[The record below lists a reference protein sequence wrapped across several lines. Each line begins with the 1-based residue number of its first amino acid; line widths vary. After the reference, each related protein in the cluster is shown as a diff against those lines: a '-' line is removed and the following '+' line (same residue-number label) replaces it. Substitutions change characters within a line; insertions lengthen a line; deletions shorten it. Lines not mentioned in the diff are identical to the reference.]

1 MRPPLKST
9 DPGYELIPQRLQRP
23 ALQVVSPTSL
33 AVDSPQ
39 GRKLFVF
46 DRVFGEDVYQDGVWE
61 YLSESVNSF
70 VQGYNVSVLAYGQS
84 GAGKSYTMGTSGI
97 AEQNDPQIM
106 GMSRH
111 SWFSNRSIRVG
122 CTNINLPGVIP
133 RAAGVLFEKLADP
146 TVLRRNG
153 LSNLKTPTRY
163 STSFTHGPQTL
174 GRANDD
180 RNWQM
185 KATYVEVC
193 FLWPVISALP
203 SVADCSSKIYNE
215 QLRDLLAADL
225 VPQGERTTVAIRED
239 AKGRI
244 LLTGLHQVEIKSM
257 DDLLRAL
264 NFGSSIRQTDATVI
278 NAKSSRSHAVFSIS
292 LVQRRNR
299 VQPGLI
305 HDKRHS
311 VPLEAM
317 NASDNWVTIDSK
329 LHFVDLAGSERLKNT
344 GASGDRA
351 KEGISIN
358 VGLASLG
365 KVISQLSLRHPGSHV
380 SYRDSKLT
388 RLLQDSLGGNAI
400 TYMIACVTSAEFYL
414 SETLNTV
421 QYAQRARAI
430 QSKPQIQQVS
440 DESDKQALIDRLR
453 AEISFLRDQIRSSE
467 TGDRLGNAPQERAE
481 RQNGREI
488 ELQNDLIDAR
498 ENYTALSQRHA
509 KLISEITMVR
519 HQELAE
525 SPPLPDVLG
534 DSAVERLQRS
544 NSFAEA
550 VEQVVLEYEKT
561 IQSLETSL
569 SKTRSSLSATESSLL
584 EKEAKCAYVETVSQ
598 QLQNR
603 VQKMIDRESSTE
615 IYLRDL
621 ESKLDGH
628 SFGEEKSSIIITEL
642 RKEIA
647 RIRES
652 EASCEEY
659 ISTLEQRLAET
670 DQSMEFMQQEVD
682 RLEHV
687 VERQRSLGKL
697 DNLLYEFGNIQRHES
712 ALDEIPPYK
721 TLTNG
726 PSQFRPESSHKNRNG
741 SFILRDTTNTTML
754 ETEDGDAGIISPTR
768 SDVNPRTPDH
778 TDDHVRSDRNAGVSS
793 PDFQQQQEFVVV
805 PSQREISPRSSAHSE
820 LQAERLN
827 AVARELFDLQVDH
840 KATVND
846 YDILNAKY
854 EQALQALSE
863 LQSPT
868 HHPIVAPASVTPAS
882 SRPTS
887 SLVDDTADE
896 MTGEVI
902 PSLRSLSSELC
913 LAGDSTSPSEPISV
927 EASHRK
933 ATGSHEQDPKSE
945 ALSREIEKLKK
956 AQAEQDSS
964 LIAWNRKYSQLQEI
978 HNETLNLVEEL
989 KAEVQKA
996 KLTNPSSPN
1005 PPLIR
1010 RKGSQMNDRAHRS
1023 LASLRKIAVENF
1035 ADKPDAMQSFETN
1048 ISTTMHELHQRSER
1062 VQVLE
1067 AELLISKKEM
1077 ESKTT
1082 MISGLARERSSLGIP
1097 SPMNISMVS
1106 SIHEQL
1112 LQTENQM
1119 KLMQENHAAREHELI
1134 TELASLRSLASCQ
1147 SEGTPSAQPAYV
1159 ETRNVLQELEDERTK
1174 NTNILT
1180 EMNSKLDEDKVMI
1193 TAHAQRILELELLYN
1208 SARHEIEEAMLYK
1221 IDSKA
1226 YLDSLRDQV
1235 GSLDRQLED
1244 HQSMVESQ
1252 ACGLR
1257 SLQESHAQAL
1267 ESMQSTR
1274 SMVEG
1279 QLRSQAEEAEKKHRE
1294 KEETLLNS
1302 IEAAHQQ
1309 LKGLIDFPDDK
1320 GEISLSSNDQS
1331 IFGLVTSIRD
1341 RLSQY
1346 RKDKLN
1352 ADLRLSELEAEVLRI
1367 KTSHQE
1373 NFKELQRVTEER
1385 DKYIRVVEELED
1397 QLSLRYDQQRATSSR
1412 FSMFSSNRE
1421 QALQDGNTAKAKL
1434 DQEVEIHRARASQL
1448 EVYI

>member
-1 MRPPLKST
+1 MSCNICST
-9 DPGYELIPQRLQRP
+9 
-23 ALQVVSPTSL
+23 
-33 AVDSPQ
+33 
-39 GRKLFVF
+39 
-46 DRVFGEDVYQDGVWE
+46 
-61 YLSESVNSF
+61 
-70 VQGYNVSVLAYGQS
+70 
-84 GAGKSYTMGTSGI
+84 I
-97 AEQNDPQIM
+97 AD
-106 GMSRH
+106 
-111 SWFSNRSIRVG
+111 
-122 CTNINLPGVIP
+122 
-133 RAAGVLFEKLADP
+133 
-146 TVLRRNG
+146 
-153 LSNLKTPTRY
+153 Y
-163 STSFTHGPQTL
+163 
-174 GRANDD
+174 
-180 RNWQM
+180 
-185 KATYVEVC
+185 
-193 FLWPVISALP
+193 
-203 SVADCSSKIYNE
+203 SSKIYNE
-215 QLRDLLAADL
+215 QLRDLLATDH
-225 VPQGERTTVAIRED
+225 VPQGERTAVAIRED

-299 VQPGLI
+299 VHPGST
-305 HDKRHS
+305 HEKRHS

-317 NASDNWVTIDSK
+317 TTSDNWVTIDSK

-467 TGDRLGNAPQERAE
+467 TSERLGNIPQERAE
-481 RQNGREI
+481 RQNGHEREL
-488 ELQNDLIDAR
+488 ENDLIDAR

-519 HQELAE
+519 HQELDENPA
-525 SPPLPDVLG
+525 LPDVLG
-534 DSAVERLQRS
+534 DSAMERLQRS

-584 EKEAKCAYVETVSQ
+584 EKEAKCAYVETVYQ
-598 QLQNR
+598 QLHNR
-603 VQKMIDRESSTE
+603 VEKMKDRESSTE

-647 RIRES
+647 RVRES

-659 ISTLEQRLAET
+659 ISTLEHRLAET
-670 DQSMEFMQQEVD
+670 DQSIEFMQREVD

-697 DNLLYEFGNIQRHES
+697 DSLLYEFGNIKQHEN
-712 ALDEIPPYK
+712 ALDERASYK
-721 TLTNG
+721 PLTNG
-726 PSQFRPESSHKNRNG
+726 LSLSRPESSLENRNAG
-741 SFILRDTTNTTML
+741 SSLGDTIITTTPEAEDRD
-754 ETEDGDAGIISPTR
+754 AAIISPT
-768 SDVNPRTPDH
+768 SFDVKPRTPDQ
-778 TDDHVRSDRNAGVSS
+778 TGDQVRDGRNAGVYS
-793 PDFQQQQEFVVV
+793 PG
-805 PSQREISPRSSAHSE
+805 SQPEISPRSSAHSE
-820 LQAERLN
+820 LTADRLN
-827 AVARELFDLQVDH
+827 ARTRELFDLQVDH
-840 KATVND
+840 QATVNE

-854 EQALQALSE
+854 KQALLALTE
-863 LQSPT
+863 LQSHT
-868 HHPIVAPASVTPAS
+868 HHPVATPASVTAAS
-882 SRPTS
+882 SRPSS
-887 SLVDDTADE
+887 SLVDDTMDE
-896 MTGEVI
+896 MTAGEVM
-902 PSLRSLSSELC
+902 PSLRSLSSELS
-913 LAGDSTSPSEPISV
+913 LAGDSTGPFELMSV
-927 EASHRK
+927 EAPLQK
-933 ATGSHEQDPKSE
+933 AISRNHAQDLKSE
-945 ALSREIEKLKK
+945 TLSREIDKLKM
-956 AQAEQDSS
+956 AQAEQDKS
-964 LIAWNRKYSQLQEI
+964 LFAWTTKYSQLQEL
-978 HNETLNLVEEL
+978 HNETLDLVEEL
-989 KAEVQKA
+989 KVEVQKA
-996 KLTNPSSPN
+996 KQINPSSPN

-1023 LASLRKIAVENF
+1023 LASLRKIALENF
-1035 ADKPDAMQSFETN
+1035 ADKPDAMQRFETN
-1048 ISTTMHELHQRSER
+1048 ICTTMHELHQRSER

-1119 KLMQENHAAREHELI
+1119 RIMQESHAVREHELV
-1134 TELASLRSLASCQ
+1134 TEIASLTSRVDGQ
-1147 SEGTPSAQPAYV
+1147 SEATSSARSACLGTAD
-1159 ETRNVLQELEDERTK
+1159 VLQELEDERARNAK
-1174 NTNILT
+1174 ILT
-1180 EMNSKLDEDKVMI
+1180 EMNTRLDKDKTMI
-1193 TAHAQRILELELLYN
+1193 TIHTHRIFELELLYN
-1208 SARHEIEEAMLYK
+1208 SARHEIEGAILYK

-1226 YLDSLRDQV
+1226 YLDSLKEQV
-1235 GSLDRQLED
+1235 GSLERQLED
-1244 HQSMVESQ
+1244 YQSVVESH
-1252 ACGLR
+1252 ASGFR

-1267 ESMQSTR
+1267 ESMQSAK

-1279 QLRSQAEEAEKKHRE
+1279 QLRSQAEEAEKKYRE
-1294 KEETLLNS
+1294 REETFLNS
-1302 IEAAHQQ
+1302 IEAVHQQ
-1309 LKGLIDFPDDK
+1309 LKGLIDFPDDNT
-1320 GEISLSSNDQS
+1320 ISSTEQPIL
-1331 IFGLVTSIRD
+1331 GLVSSIRD
-1341 RLSQY
+1341 RLSHY
-1346 RKDKLN
+1346 REYKLN
-1352 ADLRLSELEAEVLRI
+1352 ADLRLSELEADVVHANTLY
-1367 KTSHQE
+1367 QE
-1373 NFKELQRVTEER
+1373 TLIDLQRVTEER
-1385 DKYIRVVEELED
+1385 DRYSRVVDQLED
-1397 QLSLRYDQQRATSSR
+1397 QLSLSFDQRVTSSR
-1412 FSMFSSNRE
+1412 LSMLSSSRD
-1421 QALQDGNTAKAKL
+1421 QVLQDVKPKL
-1434 DQEVEIHRARASQL
+1434 EQDEIHRARASQL
-1448 EVYI
+1448 EVYIPWRQLYTYLPVNRISISHLSTSMGIYHTNALTHSHLTCGLANPLHHSLLRHLQSLFPHCRQKLKAQILHPPPRLTALYMPVMARILG

>member
-1 MRPPLKST
+1 MACDICST
-9 DPGYELIPQRLQRP
+9 
-23 ALQVVSPTSL
+23 
-33 AVDSPQ
+33 
-39 GRKLFVF
+39 F
-46 DRVFGEDVYQDGVWE
+46 
-61 YLSESVNSF
+61 
-70 VQGYNVSVLAYGQS
+70 
-84 GAGKSYTMGTSGI
+84 
-97 AEQNDPQIM
+97 
-106 GMSRH
+106 
-111 SWFSNRSIRVG
+111 
-122 CTNINLPGVIP
+122 
-133 RAAGVLFEKLADP
+133 AD
-146 TVLRRNG
+146 
-153 LSNLKTPTRY
+153 Y
-163 STSFTHGPQTL
+163 
-174 GRANDD
+174 
-180 RNWQM
+180 
-185 KATYVEVC
+185 
-193 FLWPVISALP
+193 
-203 SVADCSSKIYNE
+203 SSKIYNE
-215 QLRDLLAADL
+215 QLRDLLATDL
-225 VPQGERTTVAIRED
+225 VPQGERTAVAIRED
-239 AKGRI
+239 VKGRI

-519 HQELAE
+519 HEELGE
-525 SPPLPDVLG
+525 SPALPDVLG

-697 DNLLYEFGNIQRHES
+697 DNLLYEFGNIQRHEN

-721 TLTNG
+721 PLTNG
-726 PSQFRPESSHKNRNG
+726 PSQSRPESSHKNRNG

-754 ETEDGDAGIISPTR
+754 ETEDGDAGIISRTR

-793 PDFQQQQEFVVV
+793 PGFQ
-805 PSQREISPRSSAHSE
+805 PEISPRSSAHSE
-820 LQAERLN
+820 LTAERLN

-854 EQALQALSE
+854 EQALQALTE
-863 LQSPT
+863 LQNSTT
-868 HHPIVAPASVTPAS
+868 HHPIVAPASATPAS

-887 SLVDDTADE
+887 SLVDKTADE

-913 LAGDSTSPSEPISV
+913 LAGDSTSPFEPMSV
-927 EASHRK
+927 EAPHRK
-933 ATGSHEQDPKSE
+933 ATRSHEQDPKSE

-956 AQAEQDSS
+956 AEAEQDSS

-978 HNETLNLVEEL
+978 HDETLNLVEEL

-1048 ISTTMHELHQRSER
+1048 ISTTMHELQQRSER
-1062 VQVLE
+1062 VQLLE

-1119 KLMQENHAAREHELI
+1119 KLMQENHAVREHELV
-1134 TELASLRSLASCQ
+1134 TEIASLRSLANSQ
-1147 SEGTPSAQPAYV
+1147 TEGTSSAQPAYV

-1174 NTNILT
+1174 NTKILT
-1180 EMNSKLDEDKVMI
+1180 EMNSQLDKDKVMI

-1244 HQSMVESQ
+1244 HQSLVESQ

-1279 QLRSQAEEAEKKHRE
+1279 QLRTQAEEAEKKHRE

-1309 LKGLIDFPDDK
+1309 LKGLIDFSDDK
-1320 GEISLSSNDQS
+1320 GEISSSSNDQS
-1331 IFGLVTSIRD
+1331 ISGLVSSIRD

-1346 RKDKLN
+1346 REDKLN
-1352 ADLRLSELEAEVLRI
+1352 AGLRLSELEADLLHL

-1373 NFKELQRVTEER
+1373 NLKELQRVTEER

-1397 QLSLRYDQQRATSSR
+1397 QLSLGYDQQRATSSR
-1412 FSMFSSNRE
+1412 FSMFSSNRD
-1421 QALQDGNTAKAKL
+1421 QALQDGNTTKAKL
-1434 DQEVEIHRARASQL
+1434 EQEADIHRARASQL
-1448 EVYI
+1448 EVYM

>member
-1 MRPPLKST
+1 MLRFYSVSCNISST
-9 DPGYELIPQRLQRP
+9 
-23 ALQVVSPTSL
+23 
-33 AVDSPQ
+33 
-39 GRKLFVF
+39 
-46 DRVFGEDVYQDGVWE
+46 
-61 YLSESVNSF
+61 
-70 VQGYNVSVLAYGQS
+70 
-84 GAGKSYTMGTSGI
+84 I
-97 AEQNDPQIM
+97 AD
-106 GMSRH
+106 
-111 SWFSNRSIRVG
+111 
-122 CTNINLPGVIP
+122 
-133 RAAGVLFEKLADP
+133 
-146 TVLRRNG
+146 
-153 LSNLKTPTRY
+153 Y
-163 STSFTHGPQTL
+163 
-174 GRANDD
+174 
-180 RNWQM
+180 
-185 KATYVEVC
+185 
-193 FLWPVISALP
+193 
-203 SVADCSSKIYNE
+203 SSKIYNE
-215 QLRDLLAADL
+215 QLRDLLATDH

-257 DDLLRAL
+257 EDLLRAL

-299 VQPGLI
+299 AHPGSV
-305 HDKRHS
+305 HEKRHS

-317 NASDNWVTIDSK
+317 TTSDNCVTIDSK

-400 TYMIACVTSAEFYL
+400 TYMIACVTSTEFYL

-467 TGDRLGNAPQERAE
+467 TSDRLENIPQERAE
-481 RQNGREI
+481 RQNGRER

-509 KLISEITMVR
+509 KLISEIAMVR
-519 HQELAE
+519 HQELDENPA
-525 SPPLPDVLG
+525 LPDVLG
-534 DSAVERLQRS
+534 DSAMERLQRS

-550 VEQVVLEYEKT
+550 VEHVVLEYEKT

-584 EKEAKCAYVETVSQ
+584 EKEAKCAYVETVNQ

-615 IYLRDL
+615 IYMRDL
-621 ESKLDGH
+621 ESKLDGQ
-628 SFGEEKSSIIITEL
+628 SFGEEKSSIIIAEL
-642 RKEIA
+642 RKEIS
-647 RIRES
+647 RVRES

-670 DQSMEFMQQEVD
+670 DQSIEFMQREVD

-697 DNLLYEFGNIQRHES
+697 DSLLYEFGHIQQHENT
-712 ALDEIPPYK
+712 LDERAAYEPV
-721 TLTNG
+721 TNG
-726 PSQFRPESSHKNRNG
+726 RSRSRPESSLENRNAG
-741 SFILRDTTNTTML
+741 SSLRDTTITTTV
-754 ETEDGDAGIISPTR
+754 EAEGGDAAIIFPS
-768 SDVNPRTPDH
+768 SFDVKTRTPDQN
-778 TDDHVRSDRNAGVSS
+778 DDQIRDGRKAGVFSPSS
-793 PDFQQQQEFVVV
+793 QPK
-805 PSQREISPRSSAHSE
+805 ISPRSSAHSE
-820 LQAERLN
+820 ITADRLN
-827 AVARELFDLQVDH
+827 AVTRELFDLQADH
-840 KATVND
+840 KATINQ

-854 EQALQALSE
+854 KQALLALTE
-863 LQSPT
+863 LQSHA
-868 HHPIVAPASVTPAS
+868 HHPVSAPASVTPAS

-887 SLVDDTADE
+887 SLVDDTMDE
-896 MTGEVI
+896 MTAGEDM

-913 LAGDSTSPSEPISV
+913 LAGNSTGPFELLSV
-927 EASHRK
+927 EAPYQKAISKSH
-933 ATGSHEQDPKSE
+933 AQDPKIE
-945 ALSREIEKLKK
+945 TLSQEIDRLKM
-956 AQAEQDSS
+956 AQVEQDSS
-964 LIAWNRKYSQLQEI
+964 LLAWTRKFSQLQEI
-978 HNETLNLVEEL
+978 HNETLNHVEEL
-989 KAEVQKA
+989 KVEVQKA
-996 KLTNPSSPN
+996 KHINPSLPN

-1023 LASLRKIAVENF
+1023 LASLRKIALEHF

-1048 ISTTMHELHQRSER
+1048 IGTTMHELHQRSER

-1119 KLMQENHAAREHELI
+1119 RIMQESHAVREHQLV
-1134 TELASLRSLASCQ
+1134 TEIASLTNRVDGQ
-1147 SEGTPSAQPAYV
+1147 SEATSSARSACLGT
-1159 ETRNVLQELEDERTK
+1159 TDFLQELEDERARNEK
-1174 NTNILT
+1174 VLT
-1180 EMNSKLDEDKVMI
+1180 EMNIRLDKDKTMI
-1193 TAHAQRILELELLYN
+1193 TIHTQRILELELLYD
-1208 SARHEIEEAMLYK
+1208 SARHEIEGAILYK
-1221 IDSKA
+1221 IDSQA
-1226 YLDSLRDQV
+1226 YLDSLKEQV
-1235 GSLDRQLED
+1235 GSLERKLED
-1244 HQSMVESQ
+1244 YQSVVESH
-1252 ACGLR
+1252 ASRLR

-1267 ESMQSTR
+1267 EFMQSAR

-1279 QLRSQAEEAEKKHRE
+1279 QLRSQAEEAERKYRE
-1294 KEETLLNS
+1294 KEESFLNS
-1302 IEAAHQQ
+1302 IEAVHQQ
-1309 LKGLIDFPDDK
+1309 IKGLIDYPDDV
-1320 GEISLSSNDQS
+1320 EDNTISFTEQSTFDLASS
-1331 IFGLVTSIRD
+1331 VRD
-1341 RLSQY
+1341 RLSRY
-1346 RKDKLN
+1346 REDKLN
-1352 ADLRLSELEAEVLRI
+1352 ADLRLSELEADVL
-1367 KTSHQE
+1367 HANNLYQE
-1373 NFKELQRVTEER
+1373 TLVDLQRVTEER
-1385 DKYIRVVEELED
+1385 DRYSRVVDQLED
-1397 QLSLRYDQQRATSSR
+1397 QLSLSFDQRVTSSR
-1412 FSMFSSNRE
+1412 LSILSSSRE
-1421 QALQDGNTAKAKL
+1421 QALQDANTAKTK
-1434 DQEVEIHRARASQL
+1434 VEQDDIHRSRASQL
-1448 EVYI
+1448 EV

>member
-1 MRPPLKST
+1 MSCNICST
-9 DPGYELIPQRLQRP
+9 
-23 ALQVVSPTSL
+23 
-33 AVDSPQ
+33 
-39 GRKLFVF
+39 
-46 DRVFGEDVYQDGVWE
+46 
-61 YLSESVNSF
+61 
-70 VQGYNVSVLAYGQS
+70 
-84 GAGKSYTMGTSGI
+84 I
-97 AEQNDPQIM
+97 AD
-106 GMSRH
+106 
-111 SWFSNRSIRVG
+111 
-122 CTNINLPGVIP
+122 
-133 RAAGVLFEKLADP
+133 
-146 TVLRRNG
+146 
-153 LSNLKTPTRY
+153 Y
-163 STSFTHGPQTL
+163 
-174 GRANDD
+174 
-180 RNWQM
+180 
-185 KATYVEVC
+185 
-193 FLWPVISALP
+193 
-203 SVADCSSKIYNE
+203 SSKIYNE
-215 QLRDLLAADL
+215 QLRDLLATDH

-299 VQPGLI
+299 FHPGSI
-305 HDKRHS
+305 HEKRHS

-317 NASDNWVTIDSK
+317 TTSDNWVTIDSK

-344 GASGDRA
+344 GASGERA

-430 QSKPQIQQVS
+430 QSKPQIQQIS

-467 TGDRLGNAPQERAE
+467 TSDRLGNIPQERAE
-481 RQNGREI
+481 RQNGRER

-519 HQELAE
+519 HQELDE
-525 SPPLPDVLG
+525 SPALPDVLG
-534 DSAVERLQRS
+534 DSAMERLQRS

-569 SKTRSSLSATESSLL
+569 SKTRTSLSATESSLL
-584 EKEAKCAYVETVSQ
+584 EKEAKCAYVETVNQ

-628 SFGEEKSSIIITEL
+628 SFGEEKSSIIIAEL

-647 RIRES
+647 RVRES
-652 EASCEEY
+652 EAGCEEY

-670 DQSMEFMQQEVD
+670 DQSIEFMQREVD

-697 DNLLYEFGNIQRHES
+697 DSLLYEFGNIQQHENE
-712 ALDEIPPYK
+712 LDERESYK
-721 TLTNG
+721 PLTNG
-726 PSQFRPESSHKNRNG
+726 RSQSRPESSLENRNAG
-741 SFILRDTTNTTML
+741 SSLRDTMITTTL
-754 ETEDGDAGIISPTR
+754 DAGDRDAAIISPT
-768 SDVNPRTPDH
+768 SFDVKPRTTDQ
-778 TDDHVRSDRNAGVSS
+778 TDDQVRDGRNAGVFS
-793 PDFQQQQEFVVV
+793 PG
-805 PSQREISPRSSAHSE
+805 SQPEISLRSSAHSE
-820 LQAERLN
+820 LTADRLN
-827 AVARELFDLQVDH
+827 AVTSELFDLQVDH
-840 KATVND
+840 KATVNE

-854 EQALQALSE
+854 EQALLALTK
-863 LQSPT
+863 LQSHT
-868 HHPIVAPASVTPAS
+868 HHPVAAPASVTPAS

-887 SLVDDTADE
+887 SLVDDTMGE
-896 MTGEVI
+896 MTAGEVM

-913 LAGDSTSPSEPISV
+913 LAGDSTGPFELMSV
-927 EASHRK
+927 EAPYQKAISRSH
-933 ATGSHEQDPKSE
+933 AQDPKSE
-945 ALSREIEKLKK
+945 TLSREIVKLKM

-964 LIAWNRKYSQLQEI
+964 LIAWNRKYSQLQEL

-989 KAEVQKA
+989 KVEVQKA
-996 KLTNPSSPN
+996 KQINPSPPN

-1023 LASLRKIAVENF
+1023 LASLRKIALENF

-1119 KLMQENHAAREHELI
+1119 RIMQESHAVREHELV
-1134 TELASLRSLASCQ
+1134 TEIASLTSRADGQ
-1147 SEGTPSAQPAYV
+1147 SEATSPARSACLGT
-1159 ETRNVLQELEDERTK
+1159 TDVLQELEDERARNAK
-1174 NTNILT
+1174 ILT
-1180 EMNSKLDEDKVMI
+1180 EMNTRLDKDKTMI
-1193 TAHAQRILELELLYN
+1193 TIHTQRIFELELLYN
-1208 SARHEIEEAMLYK
+1208 SARHEIEGAILYK

-1226 YLDSLRDQV
+1226 YLDSLKEQV
-1235 GSLDRQLED
+1235 RSLERQLD
-1244 HQSMVESQ
+1244 DYQSVVESH
-1252 ACGLR
+1252 ASGLK
-1257 SLQESHAQAL
+1257 SLQESHARAL
-1267 ESMQSTR
+1267 EFMQSAR

-1294 KEETLLNS
+1294 REETFLNS
-1302 IEAAHQQ
+1302 IEAVHQQ
-1309 LKGLIDFPDDK
+1309 LKGLIDIPDDV
-1320 GEISLSSNDQS
+1320 EDNTISFTEQS
-1331 IFGLVTSIRD
+1331 ILGLVSSIRD
-1341 RLSQY
+1341 RLSHY
-1346 RKDKLN
+1346 REYKLN
-1352 ADLRLSELEAEVLRI
+1352 ADLRLSELEADVLHAN
-1367 KTSHQE
+1367 TLYQE
-1373 NFKELQRVTEER
+1373 ALVDLQRVTEER
-1385 DKYIRVVEELED
+1385 DRYSRVVDQLED
-1397 QLSLRYDQQRATSSR
+1397 QLSLSFDQRVTSSR
-1412 FSMFSSNRE
+1412 LSMLSSSRD
-1421 QALQDGNTAKAKL
+1421 QALQDANTAKPKL
-1434 DQEVEIHRARASQL
+1434 EQDEIHRARASQH
-1448 EVYI
+1448 EVYLPLRQLYTNLPVNRISISHLSTSMGIYHTNAPTHSHLTCGLANPLHHSLLRHLQSLFPPCRQKLKAQTLHPPPRLTALYMPVMARILG

>member
-1 MRPPLKST
+1 MLRF
-9 DPGYELIPQRLQRP
+9 
-23 ALQVVSPTSL
+23 VSL
-33 AVDSPQ
+33 ACD
-39 GRKLFVF
+39 
-46 DRVFGEDVYQDGVWE
+46 
-61 YLSESVNSF
+61 
-70 VQGYNVSVLAYGQS
+70 
-84 GAGKSYTMGTSGI
+84 I
-97 AEQNDPQIM
+97 
-106 GMSRH
+106 
-111 SWFSNRSIRVG
+111 
-122 CTNINLPGVIP
+122 C
-133 RAAGVLFEKLADP
+133 
-146 TVLRRNG
+146 
-153 LSNLKTPTRY
+153 
-163 STSFTHGPQTL
+163 STF
-174 GRANDD
+174 
-180 RNWQM
+180 
-185 KATYVEVC
+185 
-193 FLWPVISALP
+193 
-203 SVADCSSKIYNE
+203 ADCSSKIYNE
-215 QLRDLLAADL
+215 QLRDLLATDL
-225 VPQGERTTVAIRED
+225 VPQGERTAVAIRED
-239 AKGRI
+239 VKGRI

-299 VQPGLI
+299 VQPGSN
-305 HDKRHS
+305 HEKRHS

-317 NASDNWVTIDSK
+317 NTGDNWVTIDSK

-467 TGDRLGNAPQERAE
+467 TGDRLGNVPQERAE

-498 ENYTALSQRHA
+498 ENYTALSHRHA

-519 HQELAE
+519 HQELGENPA
-525 SPPLPDVLG
+525 LPDVLG

-584 EKEAKCAYVETVSQ
+584 EKEAKCAYVETVNQ

-652 EASCEEY
+652 EGSCEEY

-670 DQSMEFMQQEVD
+670 DQSMEFMQREVD

-697 DNLLYEFGNIQRHES
+697 DNLLYEFGNIQQHEN
-712 ALDEIPPYK
+712 ALDERPPYK
-721 TLTNG
+721 PSMNG
-726 PSQFRPESSHKNRNG
+726 HSRSRPESSHENRNFG
-741 SFILRDTTNTTML
+741 SSLRDAMNTNIL
-754 ETEDGDAGIISPTR
+754 QTEDGDAGIIFPTS
-768 SDVNPRTPDH
+768 SDIKPRTPDQ
-778 TDDHVRSDRNAGVSS
+778 TDDHVRSDHNAGISS
-793 PDFQQQQEFVVV
+793 PDFQQLEFVVA
-805 PSQREISPRSSAHSE
+805 SQPEISPRSSAHSE
-820 LQAERLN
+820 LITDRLN

-840 KATVND
+840 KATVNE
-846 YDILNAKY
+846 YIILNAKY
-854 EQALQALSE
+854 EQALQALTK

-868 HHPIVAPASVTPAS
+868 HHPVAAPASVTLAS

-887 SLVDDTADE
+887 SLVDDTIDE
-896 MTGEVI
+896 MTAGEVI
-902 PSLRSLSSELC
+902 PSLRSLSSELS
-913 LAGDSTSPSEPISV
+913 LAGDSTSPFEPMSV
-927 EASHRK
+927 DQK
-933 ATGSHEQDPKSE
+933 AINGSHEKEPKSE
-945 ALSREIEKLKK
+945 ALSQEIEKLKK

-964 LIAWNRKYSQLQEI
+964 LIAWNRKYSQLQEL
-978 HNETLNLVEEL
+978 HNETLKLVEEL
-989 KAEVQKA
+989 KSEVQKA
-996 KLTNPSSPN
+996 KLANPSSPN

-1023 LASLRKIAVENF
+1023 LTSLRKIAVENF
-1035 ADKPDAMQSFETN
+1035 ADKPDAMQSFDTN

-1119 KLMQENHAAREHELI
+1119 KLMQENHAVREHELV
-1134 TELASLRSLASCQ
+1134 TEIASLISRVNRQ
-1147 SEGTPSAQPAYV
+1147 SEATSSALPAYL
-1159 ETRNVLQELEDERTK
+1159 ETRDVLQELEDERIK
-1174 NTNILT
+1174 NRNMLT
-1180 EMNSKLDEDKVMI
+1180 EMNIQLDRDKAMI
-1193 TAHAQRILELELLYN
+1193 TVHAQRILELELLYN
-1208 SARHEIEEAMLYK
+1208 SARHEVEEAMHYK
-1221 IDSKA
+1221 IDSKV
-1226 YLDSLRDQV
+1226 YLESLRDQV
-1235 GSLDRQLED
+1235 GSLERQLED

-1257 SLQESHAQAL
+1257 SLQESHSQAL
-1267 ESMQSTR
+1267 EAMQSTR

-1279 QLRSQAEEAEKKHRE
+1279 QLRTQAEEAGKKHCE
-1294 KEETLLNS
+1294 KGETLLNL
-1302 IEAAHQQ
+1302 IEAARQQ
-1309 LKGLIDFPDDK
+1309 LKGLIDFPDDM
-1320 GEISLSSNDQS
+1320 GDITLSSNEQS
-1331 IFGLVTSIRD
+1331 ILGLVSSIRD
-1341 RLSQY
+1341 RLSHY
-1346 RKDKLN
+1346 REDKLN
-1352 ADLRLSELEAEVLRI
+1352 ANLRLSELEADVLHI
-1367 KTSHQE
+1367 KNLHQE
-1373 NFKELQRVTEER
+1373 NLKDLQRVTEER

-1397 QLSLRYDQQRATSSR
+1397 QVSLSYDQQRATSSR
-1412 FSMFSSNRE
+1412 LSMLSSNRD
-1421 QALQDGNTAKAKL
+1421 QLLQDATTATARL
-1434 DQEVEIHRARASQL
+1434 EQEVEIHRARASQL
-1448 EVYI
+1448 EVYLPLALAVYIYLPVNRISISHLSTSMGIYNTNALTHFHLNCGLANPLHHSHLRHLQSLFPPCQQRLKL